1 MKLQCPFFDYFGF
14 PFDDQVCFL
23 VWHSPRGFSQVN
35 FNSSVTGNP
44 EFQNKYPNIHYA
56 IEYKQIP
63 KEYEDHY
70 LHKINPSLK
79 SEDVRFAAGIRIN
92 LYRYV
97 FPYMW

>member
-1 MKLQCPFFDYFGF
+1 MKVQCPNFYYVAF
-14 PFDDQVCFL
+14 PFDDQACFL
-23 VWHSPRGFSQVN
+23 VWHSPRGFSQVK

-44 EFQNKYPNIHYA
+44 DFQNEFPNIHYA
-56 IEYKQIP
+56 IEYKQIS
-63 KEYEDHY
+63 KEDQEHV
-70 LHKINPSLK
+70 LPMIIPSLK